1 MIRVWTILWSHDDEP
16 HMSVWALQGD
26 NFGGKEQLRSQPQR
40 LQQHWSG
47 AYTRYLLAAPI
58 FVGHCHQTISSESGM
73 GKNETYTFSDLPYMY
88 NILEIIW
95 RVEIHKRCQF
105 SRIENKMSIAF
116 IIRILSVT
124 KNVVEWKYLPG
135 IPIFSS
141 QTYKLPEL
149 DSCCRC
155 SFS

>member
-1 MIRVWTILWSHDDEP
+1 MMSRICLFELCKGIILVAKSNWGVSP
-16 HMSVWALQGD
+16 
-26 NFGGKEQLRSQPQR
+26 
-40 LQQHWSG
+40 SG
-47 AYTRYLLAAPI
+47 CSSTGQEHTRYLLAAPI